1 MPHTPT
7 IVRRPRYH
15 FAAVLAE
22 MRESLKDGLK
32 RWRMWVIRKRK
43 RLHGVHPTFHCLN
56 GNELSPDLVAGAY
69 TYLGRR
75 CWICPR
81 VKMGRY
87 VMFASEVVIL
97 GGDHRFDV
105 VGVPMMFSGR
115 PELPETVIEDDVWV
129 GFRAVIMAGV
139 RVGRGSI
146 IAAQSVVTK
155 DVEPYSIVGGAPARP
170 IGRRFGSDR
179 DREAHDRAIF
189 GPDIHGRLAPARD
202 GSAKGVT
209 VLGDTSLGGS
219 A

>member
-1 MPHTPT
+1 MWA
-7 IVRRPRYH
+7 IRRWH
-15 FAAVLAE
+15 
-22 MRESLKDGLK
+22 
-32 RWRMWVIRKRK
+32 
-43 RLHGVHPTFHCLN
+43 RLEGVHSTFHCLD
-56 GNELSPDLVAGAY
+56 GNALSRDLVAGAY

-81 VKMGRY
+81 VRMGRY

-146 IAAQSVVTK
+146 IAAQSVVTR
-155 DVEPYSIVGGAPARP
+155 DVEPYSIVGGVPARP
-170 IGRRFGSDR
+170 IGRRFGSDS
-179 DREAHDRAIF
+179 DRAAHDRAIL

-202 GSAKGVT
+202 GCAKGVT
-209 VLGDTSLGGS
+209 VLGGISSGGTT
-219 A
+219 